1 MNRLFVVF
9 GAVASVMGFGLV
21 DLAGAVQRVHAAWPD
36 PDATGFLGIACM
48 IVGFPTFGI
57 SVYRS
62 MK

>member
-1 MNRLFVVF
+1 MNRLFVVL
-9 GAVASVMGFGLV
+9 GAVASATGFGLV
-21 DLAGAVQRVHAAWPD
+21 DLAGAVQRHHDTWPD

-57 SVYRS
+57 SFYRS